1 MILKEYNE
9 NTFDFRN
16 FLYDSSNGTIMSSQ
30 EFLNYHGDKFENRYL
45 TFENKNK
52 VVALLVGASVVENNI
67 KKFIS
72 HPGASFGGFVTK
84 NINFSDTE
92 KIFDLFNNWM
102 KENNFNYFKYKE
114 PPADN
119 LVPINDSLKYLFYRN
134 EIKLVTSEIS
144 TFVNLKKSED
154 ELFESFNK
162 LTKRSLK
169 KSSNMFFTKISKEKK
184 DVKKFYKILEENL
197 DNKYETLPTHNLKEL
212 KYLVSKLDE
221 INLFLTYKN
230 NSDELASGVLT
241 VNLNRNTVLAF
252 YIASNSKYLDHSPVR
267 QSIYEAIKYSK
278 EKNFKSF
285 NFGISTEDSGKTVN
299 KGLLKFKES
308 FGGVNSLRNTFEYRI

>member
-1 MILKEYNE
+1 
-9 NTFDFRN
+9 
-16 FLYDSSNGTIMSSQ
+16 
-30 EFLNYHGDKFENRYL
+30 
-45 TFENKNK
+45 
-52 VVALLVGASVVENNI
+52 
-67 KKFIS
+67 
-72 HPGASFGGFVTK
+72 
-84 NINFSDTE
+84 
-92 KIFDLFNNWM
+92 M

-114 PPADN
+114 LPVDN
-119 LVPINDSLKYLFYRN
+119 LIPINDSLKYLFHRN
-134 EIKLVTSEIS
+134 EIKLVKSEIS
-144 TFVNLKKSED
+144 TFVNLNQSED
-154 ELFESFNK
+154 EIFESFNN

-184 DVKKFYKILEENL
+184 DVDEFYNILEGNL
-197 DNKYETLPTHNLKEL
+197 YNKYETLPTHNLEEL

-230 NSDELASGVLT
+230 DSDELASGILT
-241 VNLNRNTVLAF
+241 VNLNKNTVLAF
-252 YIASNSKYLDHSPVR
+252 YISSNSKYLDHSPVR

-308 FGGVNSLRNTFEYRI
+308 FGGVNSLRNTFEYKI